1 LRALKH
7 TRASLV
13 ARICEMARSWEKQIA
28 IGTWIL
34 VGIGVPGL
42 VVGILSY
49 VHPADPAHPMSFDFL
64 SKAIQM
70 PPWLVVVGA
79 LLVSGAT
86 GLIVRRKIYQ
96 TLPMAP
102 LSTNSAFVREN
113 DLLKKQNTD
122 LHSQCVQLR
131 SEVELLR
138 KQPIKRTELPYGPPP
153 LPAFSPEVARIVD
166 QMLYEEICSF
176 ESPDNYAVHILKHGE
191 AETRG
196 VMAKFTNDSLKV
208 IPGYTITFRSARSYD
223 SRLGDYRDGKTF
235 TAYSFSSQ
243 EVIHAGESG
252 TPQWIIRKIDKMPH
266 LHVGTDNDH
275 PAIWPKNDRSTLQKW
290 LLSVHAV
297 ALTEVGPHSRQ
308 GLAPIPLELIIVWDP
323 AKNEFSIEQG

>member
-1 LRALKH
+1 M
-7 TRASLV
+7 TW
-13 ARICEMARSWEKQIA
+13 SWEKQIA

-42 VVGILSY
+42 AVGILSY
-49 VHPADPAHPMSFDFL
+49 VRPADPAHPMSLDFL

-70 PPWLVVVGA
+70 PPWLVVIGA
-79 LLVSGAT
+79 LSVSGAT

-102 LSTNSAFVREN
+102 LSTNSAFVAEN
-113 DLLKKQNTD
+113 DSLKKQNAD
-122 LHSQCVQLR
+122 LHSQNVRLR
-131 SEVELLR
+131 SEVERLR
-138 KQPIKRTELPYGPPP
+138 KQPIKRAELLYGTTPPP
-153 LPAFSPEVARIVD
+153 AISPELAGIMDR
-166 QMLYEEICSF
+166 MLYEEICSF
-176 ESPDNYAVHILKHGE
+176 ESPDNYAVHILKHDE
-191 AETRG
+191 AATRG

-235 TAYSFSSQ
+235 TAYAFSSQ

-266 LHVGTDNDH
+266 LYVGTDKDH
-275 PAIWPKNDRSTLQKW
+275 PAIWPKNDQSILQKW
-290 LLSVHAV
+290 LLSVHTV
-297 ALTEVGPHSRQ
+297 ALTEVGPNSRQ

-323 AKNEFSIEQG
+323 AKNEFSIEQS